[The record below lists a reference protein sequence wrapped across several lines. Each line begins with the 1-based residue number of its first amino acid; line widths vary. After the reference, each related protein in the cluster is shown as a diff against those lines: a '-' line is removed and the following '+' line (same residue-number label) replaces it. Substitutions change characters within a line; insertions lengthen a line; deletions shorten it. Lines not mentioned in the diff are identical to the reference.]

1 MITNLLSALLL
12 FFIQPTFLVGIIVAI
27 LLSVRRKKQERKLF
41 RVAINKDSHEIKD
54 YFLKGLLPGL
64 ISSILVVAAGIPIT
78 IEAVIIYQ
86 LLVLLAFIIGG
97 HFIHP
102 IFTIP
107 LTAFILWGANKIG
120 LWEQLPNPAKNWYE
134 GFAQNEWINSSL
146 IQNLLIITLI
156 LLFLTV
162 VQLMKQK
169 EKNYSPKMIE
179 TKRGKKIAAYQLTPF
194 WVIPLVLIIPG
205 EAFTDLFE
213 WWPVFSIGE
222 SSYSFLILPI
232 LSGFKYT
239 VRSHVPR
246 EATVKLAKDLLV
258 VAIFSALCLAGAY
271 WIPLLTYIG
280 TAIVFLGGI
289 AVYIRHTLREK
300 NGRQLYAPA
309 NEGLK
314 VIGVRPDTPAE
325 KMELQIGETV
335 VMCNE
340 IPIETEEDFHEALSK
355 NSVYCRLKV
364 KDTKGEPRLT
374 ETALYADDPHG
385 LGIVF
390 LP

>member
-97 HFIHP
+97 NFIHP

-205 EAFTDLFE
+205 ETFTNLFG

-246 EATVKLAKDLLV
+246 EATVKLAKELLV
-258 VAIFSALCLAGAY
+258 VAVLSTLCLAGAY

-289 AVYIRHTLREK
+289 AVYIRHTVREK

-314 VIGVRPDTPAE
+314 VIGIRPDTPAE

-340 IPIETEEDFHEALSK
+340 MPIETEEDFHEALSK